1 MRLAMIKTDELL
13 EIEGWTYDNRQCQ
26 VQFDEDR
33 VQAFISLARKD
44 LASEWEFS
52 VVISN
57 DSAVREANRKY
68 RKVDRATDV
77 LSFPSG
83 EGRPYTRSGGYIGDL
98 LISAARA
105 AEQAEQHEHS
115 VTDEIQVLAL
125 HGLLHLIGFDH
136 EKDSGEMLEFETV
149 LRRKY
154 GLPAGLTERTSQ

>member
-1 MRLAMIKTDELL
+1 MIKIDKLPEV
-13 EIEGWTYDNRQCQ
+13 EGWTYDNRQSK

-33 VQAFISLARKD
+33 VQAFISLARQD

-57 DSAVREANRKY
+57 DSAVREANRKF

-83 EGRPYTRSGGYIGDL
+83 EGMPYTRPDGYIGDL
-98 LISAARA
+98 LISAVRA
-105 AEQAEQHEHS
+105 ATQAEQHEHS
-115 VTDEIQVLAL
+115 VTDEIKVLAL

-136 EKDSGEMLEFETV
+136 ETDSGEMLEFESV

-154 GLPAGLTERTSQ
+154 GLPAGLIERESQ